1 MEAGRLATALGLEL
15 RGAPARRVTGLAPL
29 GRAGPED
36 LAFVVDARRRDD
48 LARCRA
54 GLVICPASLADAVPG
69 DALVSPDPYASYAR
83 ASWLLAPEAP
93 ASPPGVHPAAV
104 VAPDARLGAGV
115 SVGAGATI
123 GPGAVLCDGV
133 RVGESCAIGAGV
145 RIGAGTRLFP
155 RVTLGEGTTLGR
167 DCRVQSGAVIGS
179 EGFGY
184 APSADGW
191 LPIHQLGGVRIG
203 DRVHVGANTTIDRG
217 ALDPTVIGDGV
228 ILDNLIQIAHNV
240 RIGENTAIAACTGV
254 AGSATVGANCL
265 VGGACNI
272 NGHIE
277 IAPGTTVT
285 ATSFV
290 QRSITEPGTYGAAL
304 PLQESARWRRT
315 FASIGRLEELVR
327 RVRALERALKRARR
341 GPADAGPAV
350 GDPTAA
356 DRT

>member
-1 MEAGRLATALGLEL
+1 MEAGQLAAALGLEL
-15 RGAPARRVTGLAPL
+15 RGAPARSVAGLAPL

-36 LAFVVDARRRDD
+36 LAFVVDARRRAD

-54 GLVICPASLADAVPG
+54 GLVICPAALADAVPG

-83 ASWLLAPEAP
+83 ASWLLVPEAP
-93 ASPPGVHPAAV
+93 ASTPGVHPAAV
-104 VAPDARLGAGV
+104 VAPDASLGAGV

-123 GPGAVLCDGV
+123 GPGATLGDGV
-133 RVGESCAIGAGV
+133 RVGELCAIGAGV
-145 RIGAGTRLFP
+145 RIGAGTRLFA
-155 RVTLGEGTTLGR
+155 RVTLGDGTRLGR
-167 DCRVQSGAVIGS
+167 DCRVQSGAVIGA

-191 LPIHQLGGVRIG
+191 LPIHQLGGVEIG

-254 AGSATVGANCL
+254 AGSASIGANCL

-290 QRSITEPGTYGAAL
+290 QRSITKPGTYGAAL

-315 FASIGRLEELVR
+315 FASIGKLEELVR
-327 RVRALERALKRARR
+327 RVRALERARR
-341 GPADAGPAV
+341 GPADAGPSPGPA
-350 GDPTAA
+350 PEARTPA